1 MLKFTT
7 ATFTSYNLVLNIKPS
22 ETGFE
27 LNYITELTS
36 EKDIYM
42 YAKKQWTH
50 VSSKVTKEMGSSK
63 FPSKSFL
70 SKRVITYNLADDMP
84 MSWTFKLLLSFP
96 YFGRG

>member
-42 YAKKQWTH
+42 YAKNNGRMSPLKLP
-50 VSSKVTKEMGSSK
+50 KRSK

-84 MSWTFKLLLSFP
+84 MSWTFKLSLSFP